1 MNTIIKAVLTAACIV
16 ALAWPL
22 LFWGEPAQSESG
34 GHHRRDVVR
43 TTPFVF
49 APQDLIVCQ

>member
-34 GHHRRDVVR
+34 DRHRRDVVR

-49 APQDLIVCQ
+49 APQDLIVW